1 MANTT
6 GKKFGGRRK
15 GTPNKKTE
23 ALRARVENLIDDNWD
38 KIQNDLKELSGKERV
53 DTIVKLLEY
62 SLPKLSRTEF
72 QEVSTVEEL
81 LMMTPEERRERI
93 QELRSKLKKVS

>member
-1 MANTT
+1 MKG
-6 GKKFGGRRK
+6 GKRDGAGRPK
-15 GTPNKKTE
+15 GVGNKKTE
-23 ALRARVENLIDDNWD
+23 ALRARVEDLIDDNWE
-38 KIQNDLKELSGKERV
+38 KLQKDLKELSSKERV

-93 QELRSKLKKVS
+93 EEIRAKIKEQS

>member
-23 ALRARVENLIDDNWD
+23 ALRARVETLIDDNWEKLQD
-38 KIQNDLKELSGKERV
+38 DLKELTSKERV
-53 DTIVKLLEY
+53 DTIVRLLEY
-62 SLPKLSRTEF
+62 SLPKLSRTEHR
-72 QEVSTVEEL
+72 EVYTVEEL
-81 LMMTPEERRERI
+81 LAMTPEQRRERI
-93 QELRSKLKKVS
+93 EEIRSKMKEQS

>member
-1 MANTT
+1 MKG
-6 GKKFGGRRK
+6 GKRDRAGRPK
-15 GTPNKKTE
+15 GVGNKKTE
-23 ALRARVENLIDDNWD
+23 ALRARVEDLIDDNWE
-38 KIQNDLKELSGKERV
+38 KLQKDLKELSSKERV

-81 LMMTPEERRERI
+81 LMMTPEQRRERI
-93 QELRSKLKKVS
+93 EEIRSKIKEQS

>member
-6 GKKFGGRRK
+6 GKKYGGRRK

-23 ALRARVENLIDDNWD
+23 ELRARVETLIDDNWKKLQVD
-38 KIQNDLKELSGKERV
+38 IQELTSKERV

-62 SLPKLSRTEF
+62 SLPKLSRTEH
-72 QEVSTVEEL
+72 QEVYTIEEL
-81 LMMTPEERRERI
+81 LAMTPEQRRERI
-93 QELRSKLKKVS
+93 EEIRAKLKSQS